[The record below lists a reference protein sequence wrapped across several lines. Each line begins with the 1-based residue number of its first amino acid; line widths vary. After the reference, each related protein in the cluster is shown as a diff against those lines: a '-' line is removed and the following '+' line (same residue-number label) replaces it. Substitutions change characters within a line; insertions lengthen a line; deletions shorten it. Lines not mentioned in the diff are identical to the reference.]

1 MKCHRCRGMMI
12 HQKFYAEWDDF
23 FGWRCTICGEILDP
37 VIIENRNAQRQQNF
51 FIPDRARRRGQPRR
65 YSRL

>member
-1 MKCHRCRGMMI
+1 MKCFRCGGIMI
-12 HQKFYAEWDDF
+12 HEKFYGLGDDF
-23 FGWRCTICGEILDP
+23 FGWRCIICGEILDP
-37 VIIENRNAQRQQNF
+37 VIIENRLAQRQQNF